1 MIQEIRT
8 YSLLTGTRGEEAV
21 DTDSIVNALLRLNQL
36 IMDFPQIHELDIN
49 PLIVKTK
56 GAVALDARIII
67 HGG

>member
-1 MIQEIRT
+1 MIQKVRT
-8 YSLLTGTRGEEAV
+8 YSLLTGIRGEEAV
-21 DTDSIVNALLRLNQL
+21 DIDALVNAMLRLNQL